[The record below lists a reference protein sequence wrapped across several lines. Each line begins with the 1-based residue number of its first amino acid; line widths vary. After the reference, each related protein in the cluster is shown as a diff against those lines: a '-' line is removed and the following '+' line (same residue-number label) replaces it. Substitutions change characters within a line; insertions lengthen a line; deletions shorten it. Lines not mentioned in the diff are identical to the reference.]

1 MQPTT
6 VFLLVL
12 MMLAYARTRSPGKT
26 RHAWLQQ
33 FGGWQRVFGTVAV
46 VMALFIVLNPEF
58 YALGL
63 LGDSAFFDML
73 ALALAL
79 QMHLYVGQA
88 VRICLMAWPK
98 AMRIL
103 GIPSPGLLYLLDVSS
118 SLLARVRTV
127 VQKLRI
133 GTLSQV

>member
-6 VFLLVL
+6 VILLAL
-12 MMLAYARTRSPGKT
+12 MMLAYARTRSLGKT

-46 VMALFIVLNPEF
+46 IMALIIVLNPEF

-63 LGDSAFFDML
+63 LGDAAFFDML

-79 QMHLYVGQA
+79 QMHVYIGQA
-88 VRICLMAWPK
+88 VRICLTAWPK

-118 SLLARVRTV
+118 SLLTRVLPV
-127 VQKLRI
+127 VQKLSTRS
-133 GTLSQV
+133 LSQV